1 MIPEENKPEASSAS
15 RPGFVSDL
23 KHMLRAFKHYNYR
36 LFFIGQGISVIG
48 TWMQMIAMSWL
59 IYKLTGSAM
68 LLGLVGFV
76 TQIPCL
82 VITPFAGVLIDRFD
96 RRRILLWTQGLATLQ
111 AVILTIIVYTGVVQ
125 IWHIFALGLFIGLVN
140 SVDMPTRQ
148 AFVIKMVDRR
158 EDLASA
164 IAMNSAIF
172 NGARLIG
179 PLIAGFVIAGFGEKV
194 CFLVNAVSFL
204 AVIVSL
210 ALMRI
215 DHARPEKGEVKVFA
229 ELKEGLS
236 YTFRTPPIR
245 SILLMLSFLSLTA
258 MPYITIMPVMAKL
271 VLSGDARTFGFLMG
285 AIGVGALGGAVF
297 LASRKAFIGLWKI
310 IPIAAC
316 IFGTGL
322 ILFSFSRTLWI
333 SLFLMVV
340 AGFGMMAQLATSNTV
355 IQNIVDES
363 KRGRVMAFYST
374 AMMGILP
381 FGNLLV
387 GGLADIITA
396 PWTIFAGG
404 VAAILASIVFS
415 TRLGN
420 FKGITQSPPA
430 GTSPPRRSEIA
441 VENRAQ
447 RATPPAK

>member
-1 MIPEENKPEASSAS
+1 MGPEENHPEASPGN
-15 RPGFVSDL
+15 RPKFVADL
-23 KHMLRAFKHYNYR
+23 KHMLRAFRYRNYR
-36 LFFIGQGISVIG
+36 LFFLGQGISVVG

-59 IYKLTGSAM
+59 VYRLTGSAL
-68 LLGLVGFV
+68 LLGAVGFV
-76 TQIPCL
+76 TQIPSL
-82 VITPFAGVLIDRFD
+82 FIMPFAGVLIDRLD
-96 RRRILLWTQGLATLQ
+96 RRRILIWTQALATLQ
-111 AVILTIIVYTGVVQ
+111 AVILTVIVYTGAVQ

-164 IAMNSAIF
+164 IAMNSALF
-172 NGARLIG
+172 NGARLVG

-194 CFLVNAVSFL
+194 CFLLNAVSYL
-204 AVIVSL
+204 AVIASL
-210 ALMRI
+210 AAMRI
-215 DHARPEKGEVKVFA
+215 KYVRPERGAGKVLT
-229 ELKEGLS
+229 ELKEGIA

-245 SILLMLSFLSLTA
+245 SILVMLAFLSLTA

-271 VLSGDARTFGFLMG
+271 VLAGDASTYGFLMG

-297 LASRKAFIGLWKI
+297 LASRKAFIGLWNI
-310 IPIAAC
+310 IPVAAF

-322 ILFSFSRTLWI
+322 ILASFSRTLWL
-333 SLFLMVV
+333 SLPLMVV

-363 KRGRVMAFYST
+363 KRGRVMAFYTT

-381 FGNLLV
+381 FGSLLV
-387 GGLADIITA
+387 GGLADLITA
-396 PWTIFAGG
+396 PWTMFAGG
-404 VAAILASIVFS
+404 VAAVLAALVFA

-420 FKGITQSPPA
+420 FRGITQSPLAEPP
-430 GTSPPRRSEIA
+430 SPQLKGSKA
-441 VENRAQ
+441 
-447 RATPPAK
+447 

>member
-1 MIPEENKPEASSAS
+1 MVQGYNIPEAAASS
-15 RPGFVSDL
+15 RPGLLSDL
-23 KHMLRAFKHYNYR
+23 KHMLRAFKYYNYR
-36 LFFIGQGISVIG
+36 LFFIGQGVSVIG

-59 IYKLTGSAM
+59 VYKLTGSAT
-68 LLGLVGFV
+68 LLGLVAFV
-76 TQIPCL
+76 TRVPSL
-82 VITPFAGVLIDRFD
+82 FVMPFAGVLIDRLD

-111 AVILTIIVYTGVVQ
+111 AVVLTVIVYTGVVQ

-148 AFVIKMVDRR
+148 AFIIKMVDRR

-164 IAMNSAIF
+164 IAMNSAVF

-179 PLIAGFVIAGFGEKV
+179 PLIAGFVIAGFGEKA

-215 DHARPEKGEVKVFA
+215 DHTKPAGGRGKVLT
-229 ELKEGLS
+229 ELKNGFS

-271 VLSGDARTFGFLMG
+271 VLAGDSRTYGFLMG
-285 AIGVGALGGAVF
+285 AIGVGALCGAVF
-297 LASRKAFIGLWKI
+297 LGSRKAFVGLWNI

-316 IFGTGL
+316 IFGAGL
-322 ILFSFSRTLWI
+322 ILASFSRTLWI
-333 SLFLMVV
+333 SLPLMVV
-340 AGFGMMAQLATSNTV
+340 AGFGMMVQLTTSNTV
-355 IQNIVDES
+355 IQNVVDES
-363 KRGRVMAFYST
+363 KRGRVMAFYTT

-387 GGLADIITA
+387 GGLADVITA
-396 PWTIFAGG
+396 PWTMFASG
-404 VAAILASIVFS
+404 VAAVLAAAVFS

-420 FKGITQSPPA
+420 FRGITQSSQA
-430 GTSPPRRSEIA
+430 GTLSPP
-441 VENRAQ
+441 
-447 RATPPAK
+447 

>member
-1 MIPEENKPEASSAS
+1 
-15 RPGFVSDL
+15 
-23 KHMLRAFKHYNYR
+23 MLRAFRYRNYR
-36 LFFIGQGISVIG
+36 LFFLGQGISVVG

-59 IYKLTGSAM
+59 VYKLTGSA
-68 LLGLVGFV
+68 LFLGAVGFV
-76 TQIPCL
+76 TQIPSL
-82 VITPFAGVLIDRFD
+82 VIMPFAGVLIDRLD
-96 RRRILLWTQGLATLQ
+96 RRRILFWTQGLATLQ

-164 IAMNSAIF
+164 IAMNSAMF
-172 NGARLIG
+172 NGARLVG
-179 PLIAGFVIAGFGEKV
+179 PLIAGFVIAGFGEKF
-194 CFLVNAVSFL
+194 CFLLNAVSYL

-210 ALMRI
+210 AAMRI
-215 DHARPEKGEVKVFA
+215 KHARPERGAVKVFA

-236 YTFRTPPIR
+236 YTFRSPPIR
-245 SILLMLSFLSLTA
+245 SILLMISFLSLTA

-271 VLSGDARTFGFLMG
+271 VLAGDASTYGFLMG

-297 LASRKAFIGLWKI
+297 LASRKAFVGLWNI
-310 IPIAAC
+310 IPIATC

-322 ILFSFSRTLWI
+322 LLFSFSRTLWV
-333 SLFLMVV
+333 SLLLMVV

-363 KRGRVMAFYST
+363 KRGRVMAFYTT
-374 AMMGILP
+374 ALMGILP
-381 FGNLLV
+381 FGSLLV
-387 GGLADIITA
+387 GGLADLITA

-420 FKGITQSPPA
+420 FRGITQSLLADTP
-430 GTSPPRRSEIA
+430 SPRRKEIEA
-441 VENRAQ
+441 
-447 RATPPAK
+447 